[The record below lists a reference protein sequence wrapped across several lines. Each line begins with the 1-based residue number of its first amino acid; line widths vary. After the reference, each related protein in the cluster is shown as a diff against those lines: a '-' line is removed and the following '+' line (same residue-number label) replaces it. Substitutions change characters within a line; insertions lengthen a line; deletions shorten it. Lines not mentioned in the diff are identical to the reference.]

1 MKKDKPFTN
10 GAAKSSAG
18 GGAGDANRN
27 SLFVEIIS
35 KAGITLKLD
44 DAHNQLSVD
53 DAIFQKNVTQGLR
66 KHASYPKVVD
76 DFISS
81 LQEYVEGREAFK
93 TCLLPCRSCQDSDAS
108 TKASRESLI
117 KLLLGVNILQTPL
130 MNALLEKL
138 PEFMEDGNSED
149 GVNIPRLTISHFK
162 WLDRI
167 YDSTSLTD
175 RILELLTV
183 APLDVQRD
191 IITCLPEIIEDDQH
205 TRVAKE
211 LSALMQQNTQ
221 LTVVVLDVLSN
232 INLSSDLLAE
242 VRGSVMLALASVELD
257 DLPVVVK
264 FILHSI
270 TATDAYEVIAELR
283 TKLDFQLCLPPASL
297 SVTQGGRRAATGT
310 PSQVAPD
317 KRDCKALVL
326 DAIASAVRFQKTTAE
341 AWIKA
346 IESVRSESEHKVI
359 DFLVLL
365 ILHINHH
372 KAVESLVQAKV
383 RAGRLGDKLLQA
395 VFSGHTPVTCE
406 YFPSILALA
415 QTLLRSPDPVVAS
428 FAGRVYCHVFFC
440 FDPYYQQEVV
450 GSLVTFVCNGYTA
463 EVDTALQVLHELV
476 QQRTASLASYA
487 VFIKGIL
494 DYLENLSLTQIRKLF
509 FILSTLAF
517 SGGTQGSYIQGDM
530 HIVVRKQL
538 SSTVLKY
545 KRIGI
550 IGAIALVGSMATRGR
565 NERTDASASQASP
578 LSTNVFKQ
586 VTTLVQLVRDCCDGS
601 AESTALYCD
610 ELATLI
616 HTGALHPK
624 VQAWIGENILTDFQD
639 DYVVDVQPGK
649 EPPGD
654 DCVLPMRL
662 CYNLEEEED
671 SEGSIAINLLP
682 LLANNVLARKAQP
695 GGPDSSKRLV
705 SHVCLASHF
714 RLLRLGEEAL
724 NDGNLEGIDA
734 LLGCP
739 LYVADPELVEKVESL
754 SRQEREWLCTAL
766 FLTLNWFREVVN
778 AFCRQS
784 DAEMKAKVLRR
795 LENITEVKGLLER
808 CLAATPGY
816 KPPTAN
822 FDSEGSEGGAPAAN
836 SSTQPKKKTKGK
848 KRKADGAENTST
860 ESLQGDETMGDTLA
874 PAERTQDDKIPS
886 TTRVEDSCS
895 KTDCFVSHRTLCS
908 TTTLQEAAEERPQ
921 VSLASYR
928 AYMRE
933 LDIHV
938 FGILQMGL
946 LTKSLL
952 DSHMDTKVTEVMQLG
967 PAELMFLLDDLTQ
980 KLDHVLTTSKRTMFL
995 KVGKADQ
1002 DVGFANLMQHSP
1014 RQIASHAVHLLASL
1028 CDHLEGTHNY
1038 FQMSQ
1043 AENDG
1048 LADGPHVNVQETQV
1062 MSSCYQLLLQTLNTL
1077 FSWSGFVHLENKP
1090 LLKDALGT
1098 LALRLKP
1105 GEGAM
1110 SMDELLGHAF
1120 SYLRN
1125 FSATVPS
1132 CELAL
1137 TLTRLLMAMA
1147 KMSPEQKELRKEIV
1161 SVAQGFLKQHWVGP
1175 TGEREKGSNYSKA
1188 LEGLLCIYLDSCEN
1202 VLDAIEDIAIKGVTE
1217 LVHVDKDGHSAT
1229 YPTLTRAVF
1238 GIFYRVVMERLEKAV
1253 KAIPAGRSTDSDEVQ
1268 EALLMRWSAGVRNF
1282 HMLVNLIKTFDG
1294 RQSLRVC
1301 LKYGRLFVEAFL
1313 KKGMPLLDCTFKKY
1327 KDEVNGLLKNLQLST
1342 RQLHHM
1348 CGHSKVNHNV
1358 NLMNCV
1364 PQLKRTLES
1373 FVYRVKAML
1382 TVNKCHEAFW
1392 IGNLKNRNLHGEE
1405 ILSQDMMQT
1414 DKGEDSETEASVLA
1428 EDDDEDEEMPENAEE
1443 EFLSD
1448 EY

>member
-1 MKKDKPFTN
+1 
-10 GAAKSSAG
+10 
-18 GGAGDANRN
+18 N

-395 VFSGHTPVTCE
+395 VFSGHTPIVLDVCVSTYLATCCLSHLNMASTTR
-406 YFPSILALA
+406 FGPLLSRAPLAHFS
-415 QTLLRSPDPVVAS
+415 LLCLPV
-428 FAGRVYCHVFFC
+428 
-440 FDPYYQQEVV
+440 QEVV

-565 NERTDASASQASP
+565 AEMPNATTHVSVLRGGG
-578 LSTNVFKQ
+578 VWQ

-639 DYVVDVQPGK
+639 DYVVDVQ
-649 EPPGD
+649 PGD

-836 SSTQPKKKTKGK
+836 SSTQPKKKTKAGK

-874 PAERTQDDKIPS
+874 PAERTQDDK
-886 TTRVEDSCS
+886 R
-895 KTDCFVSHRTLCS
+895 
-908 TTTLQEAAEERPQ
+908 QEAVEERPQ

-995 KVGKADQ
+995 KGKADQ

-1327 KDEVNGLLKNLQLST
+1327 KEEVFGLLKNLQLST

-1414 DKGEDSETEASVLA
+1414 DKGEDSETEAS
-1428 EDDDEDEEMPENAEE
+1428 
-1443 EFLSD
+1443 
-1448 EY
+1448 

>member
-1 MKKDKPFTN
+1 
-10 GAAKSSAG
+10 
-18 GGAGDANRN
+18 GDANRN

-395 VFSGHTPVTCE
+395 VFSGHTPPADTFDLVVYPLMQYINIGNTVVCS
-406 YFPSILALA
+406 FRLCMFLTTLAHFS
-415 QTLLRSPDPVVAS
+415 LLCLPV
-428 FAGRVYCHVFFC
+428 
-440 FDPYYQQEVV
+440 QEVV

-550 IGAIALVGSMATRGR
+550 IGAIALVGSMATRDDQIDGGVIVTR
-565 NERTDASASQASP
+565 DVSVLRGGG
-578 LSTNVFKQ
+578 VWQ

-874 PAERTQDDKIPS
+874 PAERTQDDK
-886 TTRVEDSCS
+886 
-895 KTDCFVSHRTLCS
+895 
-908 TTTLQEAAEERPQ
+908 EAVEERPQ

-1327 KDEVNGLLKNLQLST
+1327 KDEIYSHLLKNLQLST

-1428 EDDDEDEEMPENAEE
+1428 EDDDEDEEMPE
-1443 EFLSD
+1443 SSSSR
-1448 EY
+1448 